1 MGKGQKQKGGSFSSD
16 KVNKS
21 STDTAQEAIDDI
33 FNLTK
38 LPTMTGGLTKL
49 VGGAKKS
56 KKRSGRKSQK
66 SKGKKAKPQ
75 TKKAKGRKMT
85 MTKGA
90 KKTTMRGG
98 GVLNVG
104 YGCGFVNTADLGRH
118 GCDPEKVRNPPM
130 LGTAGSGVVSVD
142 GHAAV

>member
-1 MGKGQKQKGGSFSSD
+1 MVKGQKGGSFSSD

-21 STDTAQEAIDDI
+21 STTAGQEAIDDI

-56 KKRSGRKSQK
+56 KKRSGYKSK
-66 SKGKKAKPQ
+66 KGSKGKKTKSQ
-75 TKKAKGRKMT
+75 TKKAKGKGRK

>member
-1 MGKGQKQKGGSFSSD
+1 MVKGQKGGSFTSD

-21 STDTAQEAIDDI
+21 STTAAQEAIDDI

-38 LPTMTGGLTKL
+38 LPTMTGGITKL
-49 VGGAKKS
+49 VGGGKKS
-56 KKRSGRKSQK
+56 KKHTGRKSQK
-66 SKGKKAKPQ
+66 RSKGKKAKQQ
-75 TKKAKGRKMT
+75 TKKAKGKGCK

-90 KKTTMRGG
+90 KKKSMRGG

-142 GHAAV
+142 GHAGV

>member
-1 MGKGQKQKGGSFSSD
+1 MVKGQKGGSFSSD

-21 STDTAQEAIDDI
+21 STETAQEAIDDI

-38 LPTMTGGLTKL
+38 LPTMIGGLTKL

-56 KKRSGRKSQK
+56 KKLSGRKSQK
-66 SKGKKAKPQ
+66 GSKGKKTKPQ

-90 KKTTMRGG
+90 KKTTI
-98 GVLNVG
+98 
-104 YGCGFVNTADLGRH
+104 
-118 GCDPEKVRNPPM
+118 RN
-130 LGTAGSGVVSVD
+130 
-142 GHAAV
+142 